1 MGSWSVGSFRLARS
15 VALNIVQLD
24 YIEAAKLRGES
35 TVYLITRE
43 ILPNA
48 TAPLAAEFG
57 LRFCFVFLMI
67 SSLSFLGLGLQP
79 PTADW
84 GSMVRDNA
92 ELISFGDMLG
102 ECGSKQL
109 VALRRIVVAHHPPE
123 SRPVFYDLT
132 GDLSQGVFDLGN
144 MCWVSATHRV
154 ELPSRRCSDR
164 EILHELDDSTFTTVM
179 LRVSRKFH
187 V

>member
-1 MGSWSVGSFRLARS
+1 
-15 VALNIVQLD
+15 
-24 YIEAAKLRGES
+24 
-35 TVYLITRE
+35 
-43 ILPNA
+43 
-48 TAPLAAEFG
+48 
-57 LRFCFVFLMI
+57 
-67 SSLSFLGLGLQP
+67 
-79 PTADW
+79 
-84 GSMVRDNA
+84 
-92 ELISFGDMLG
+92 MLG

-132 GDLSQGVFDLGN
+132 GDLAKRVLNLWNVG
-144 MCWVSATHRV
+144 WVSATHRV
-154 ELPSRRCSDR
+154 KLPSRRCSDR